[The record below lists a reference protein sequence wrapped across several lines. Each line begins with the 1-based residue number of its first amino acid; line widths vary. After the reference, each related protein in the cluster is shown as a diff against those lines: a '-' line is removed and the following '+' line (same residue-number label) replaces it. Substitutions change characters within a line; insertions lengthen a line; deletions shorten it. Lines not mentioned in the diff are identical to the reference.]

1 MIKKQLRSIQINMLN
16 LSSRSWDQDK
26 FIKKTKKKCRAPFLT
41 YPMLKIEIEKTN
53 LIHEIM
59 ITLHKINWK
68 NIMKSNFQN
77 NLILKVKIKKK
88 IK

>member
-1 MIKKQLRSIQINMLN
+1 
-16 LSSRSWDQDK
+16 
-26 FIKKTKKKCRAPFLT
+26 
-41 YPMLKIEIEKTN
+41 MLKIEIEKTN

-77 NLILKVKIKKK
+77 NIILKVKIKKK
-88 IK
+88 LNKKTLSYWRVKLKKNIKLKKPKKWTELTYKL

>member
-1 MIKKQLRSIQINMLN
+1 
-16 LSSRSWDQDK
+16 
-26 FIKKTKKKCRAPFLT
+26 
-41 YPMLKIEIEKTN
+41 MLKIEIEKTN

-77 NLILKVKIKKK
+77 NLILKVKIEKKN
-88 IK
+88 